1 MSEPGPIRVFVT
13 HLFERHADYL
23 RVFEYLESVENF
35 RYVNLSNPDAVAGGA
50 DAQKEELR
58 NQIRHAEVV
67 VMPISIYEAGRELAG
82 FQLDAAAAFKK
93 PVLAVRAFGDTV
105 VMPRDLLARVE
116 DVVEWNERTLADAI
130 RLQARH
136 EETARWDV
144 IEFKL
149 D

>member
-1 MSEPGPIRVFVT
+1 MTEPNPIRVFVT

-35 RYVNLSNPDAVAGGA
+35 RYVNLSDPDATARGQ

-58 NQIRHAEVV
+58 NQIRNAEVV
-67 VMPISIYEAGRELAG
+67 VMPISVYEAGRTLVD
-82 FQLDAAAAFKK
+82 FQLDAAAAFRK
-93 PVLAVRAFGDTV
+93 PVLAIRAFGDTV
-105 VMPRDLLARVE
+105 VIPKDLLSRVE
-116 DVVEWNERTLADAI
+116 DIVEWNERTLADAI
-130 RLQARH
+130 RLHARH